1 MSAVRIMVDTTAC
14 IPLDLAKKLNIKI
27 IPAADYVI
35 NGKKYVEN
43 ETITIKDAY
52 NYIRQDSVQFTTSAV
67 TPGQVLEAYKELSRD
82 SQEILFIT
90 ISSKLSAVDK
100 SGITAANLL
109 KDLSPQT
116 NVKVIDSKSVAG
128 GAGLPALA
136 AARAAAQG
144 LNLDQVSAIALEYLK
159 QTKCLMTMDT
169 LRYIYRIGRMSKMGA
184 RITSMLNIRP
194 INVLTPE
201 GTVEMVD
208 RKRSREAVM
217 KRIVELVK
225 EKMPD
230 SSLTFMISHGD
241 APELAD
247 QLTAKLKQNF
257 KCQDVIISD
266 YSPIMG
272 YGGGPGAMC
281 IAFHPEVKLS

>member
-1 MSAVRIMVDTTAC
+1 MSSVRIMVDTTAC
-14 IPLDLAKKLNIKI
+14 IPQDLAKRYNIKI

-35 NGKKYVEN
+35 NGKKYIEN
-43 ETITIKDAY
+43 ETITTKDAY
-52 NYIRQDSVQFTTSAV
+52 NYIRQDSVKITTSAV
-67 TPGQVLEAYKELSRD
+67 TPGQVLEAYKVLSRD
-82 SQEILFIT
+82 TQDILFIT

-109 KDLSPQT
+109 REQSPQT

-136 AARAAAQG
+136 AAKAAAQG
-144 LNLDQVSAIALEYLK
+144 MNLEQVSTIAQEYLK

-194 INVLTPE
+194 INQLTDE

-217 KRIVELVK
+217 KRILELVK

-230 SSLTFMISHGD
+230 SNLTFMISHGD
-241 APELAD
+241 APDLAE
-247 QLTAKLKQNF
+247 QLSAKLKQNF
-257 KCQDVIISD
+257 KCQDIIVSD

-281 IAFHPEVKLS
+281 IAFHPEINLF

>member
-1 MSAVRIMVDTTAC
+1 MSSVRIMVDTTAC
-14 IPLDLAKKLNIKI
+14 IPQDLAKRYNIKI

-35 NGKKYVEN
+35 NGKKYIEN
-43 ETITIKDAY
+43 ETITTKDAY
-52 NYIRQDSVQFTTSAV
+52 NYIRQDSVKITTSAV

-82 SQEILFIT
+82 TQDILFIT

-109 KDLSPQT
+109 REQSPQT

-136 AARAAAQG
+136 AAKAAAQG
-144 LNLDQVSAIALEYLK
+144 MNLEQVSTIAQEYLK

-194 INVLTPE
+194 INQLTDE

-217 KRIVELVK
+217 KRILELVK

-230 SSLTFMISHGD
+230 SNLTFMISHGD
-241 APELAD
+241 APDLAE
-247 QLTAKLKQNF
+247 QLSAKLKQNF
-257 KCQDVIISD
+257 KYQDIIVSD

-281 IAFHPEVKLS
+281 IAFHPEIKLF

>member
-1 MSAVRIMVDTTAC
+1 MSSVRIMVDTTAC
-14 IPLDLAKKLNIKI
+14 IPQDLAKRYNIKI

-35 NGKKYVEN
+35 NGKKYIEN
-43 ETITIKDAY
+43 ETITTKDAY
-52 NYIRQDSVQFTTSAV
+52 NYIRQDSVKITTSAV
-67 TPGQVLEAYKELSRD
+67 TPGQVLEAYKVLSRD
-82 SQEILFIT
+82 TQDILFIT

-109 KDLSPQT
+109 REQSPQT

-136 AARAAAQG
+136 AAKAAAQG
-144 LNLDQVSAIALEYLK
+144 MNLEQVSTIAQEYLK

-194 INVLTPE
+194 INQLTDE

-217 KRIVELVK
+217 KRILELVK

-230 SSLTFMISHGD
+230 SNLTFMISHGD
-241 APELAD
+241 APDLAE
-247 QLTAKLKQNF
+247 QLSAKLKQNF
-257 KCQDVIISD
+257 KCQDIIVSD

-281 IAFHPEVKLS
+281 IAFHPEIKLF